1 VTTVKRRF
9 SKIGRCELHSTAQIC
24 DGAIV
29 GKLFR
34 PFLDGTRESGRKT
47 IIKKNVYVGHNA
59 IVGNG
64 SVIGSQTI
72 IDDFAVVE
80 SRVVLGEKTLVI
92 YHAQI
97 CNDAKVGSNCV
108 IGGFIGERTKIGNGC
123 RIFGK
128 IVHLQHEP
136 QKGWD
141 AEDVVEPAATI
152 KERAFVAFGAV
163 ISGPVI
169 VGRKAYVCSGA
180 IVTKDVPPKHIVR
193 GVNEIIPFAKW
204 PGRLKRSPFFRD

>member
-1 VTTVKRRF
+1 MKRALNF
-9 SKIGRCELHSTAQIC
+9 AKIGRCEIHSSAMVC

-34 PFLDGTRESGRKT
+34 PFLDGSREKAGTTVVKA
-47 IIKKNVYVGHNA
+47 KAYVGYNA
-59 IVGNG
+59 IVGTG
-64 SVIGSQTI
+64 SSIERGVIL
-72 IDDFAVVE
+72 DDFTIVE
-80 SRVVLGEKTLVI
+80 SRVAIGEKTLAI
-92 YHAQI
+92 YRAHI
-97 CNDAKVGSNCV
+97 CNDAVVGTHCV
-108 IGGFIGERTKIGNGC
+108 IGGFIGERTIVGNGC
-123 RIFGK
+123 RVFGK

-141 AEDVVEPAATI
+141 AEDVIEPAATI
-152 KERAFVAFGAV
+152 KDSAFVAFGAV

-193 GVNEIIPFAKW
+193 GVNEIIPFSKW
-204 PGRLKRSPFFRD
+204 PGRLKQSRFFQD